1 MDDESGSAV
10 LTAQESRRARTA
22 GREKCRELA
31 VIPLK
36 SVPEVVEILK
46 SVLDA
51 SRKEVHT
58 AISRILHAYPGHK
71 RREAWNC
78 LRSLRRDR
86 GKVRGQHAV
95 WSEVDLR
102 ILRAGYAEGLAGI
115 RRARKTLLERHPDWN
130 ECVIDYKAA
139 ELSITKHRP
148 KPEPWQKNQEN
159 ELLKHAEEMSVRQIA
174 ARVGRSEPAVRTRMS
189 LLGLGGRVRLK
200 RGCTLRETAY
210 IFGIGPTTLRRYAAR
225 GLIRVSRIKNG
236 YRIRYISHENIE
248 KFYRQYPDKVK
259 NPERTRDMID
269 LWHYDRED
277 EEKD

>member
-1 MDDESGSAV
+1 MD
-10 LTAQESRRARTA
+10 
-22 GREKCRELA
+22 EKKGLLVLA
-31 VIPLK
+31 VGENPRAQNTDRKKSRQPAGIPLK
-36 SVPEVVEILK
+36 SIPEVLEILS
-46 SVLDA
+46 SVLDG
-51 SRKEVHT
+51 SRKDVHA
-58 AISRILHAYPGHK
+58 AINEILLAYPGHP
-71 RREAWNC
+71 RREALNC
-78 LRSLRRDR
+78 RRWLRRNR
-86 GKVRGQHAV
+86 GDAQGRHAV
-95 WSEVDLR
+95 WSEEDLR

-115 RRARKTLLERHPDWN
+115 RRARKALLECHRDWN
-130 ECVIDYKAA
+130 ESMIDYKAA
-139 ELSITKHRP
+139 ELGITKHRP
-148 KPEPWQKNQEN
+148 KTERWLESQEN
-159 ELLKHAEEMSVRQIA
+159 ELLKYAEEMSVRQIA
-174 ARVGRSEPAVRTRMS
+174 RRLGRSEAAVRTRMS

-200 RGCTLRETAY
+200 QGCTLRETAY